1 MSTLAKLRRQDDGFT
16 LVEVLVGMT
25 IAIIVLFATLQS
37 LDLFTSNANQQ
48 TRVTDAND
56 QVRRTM
62 DRTVRDL
69 RGASLIVR
77 ASSTD
82 LVYYVP
88 EPGGVRMERL
98 CVTSDDLYYSSQ
110 VAATAPAAPTVGCAT
125 GTKVA
130 TLRSTTSTA
139 FTYDGASTSA
149 TPGTV
154 KNVGIT
160 FSLDASGS
168 GRTATSTLRSSAA
181 RRSAGVLLLGPGD
194 VDVDCNEN
202 GPLLSLSASLP
213 NRSLL
218 KVAYETD
225 GNVHGEL
232 LGTVPLQ
239 VPSTVRRIVARI
251 TDAAGVTN
259 TIEKDIECD

>member
-16 LVEVLVGMT
+16 LVEVLVGMS

-88 EPGGVRMERL
+88 EPTGVRMERL
-98 CVTSDDLYYSSQ
+98 CVTSDDLYYASL
-110 VAATAPAAPTVGCAT
+110 VAATAPAAPTAGCAT

-160 FSLDASGS
+160 FSLDASGG
-168 GRTATSTLRSSAA
+168 GRTATSTCAPARPAAPRGPAA
-181 RRSAGVLLLGPGD
+181 RARRRRGRLQRQRPAAQP
-194 VDVDCNEN
+194 E
-202 GPLLSLSASLP
+202 
-213 NRSLL
+213 R
-218 KVAYETD
+218 VAAEPQPAEGRLRD
-225 GNVHGEL
+225 
-232 LGTVPLQ
+232 
-239 VPSTVRRIVARI
+239 
-251 TDAAGVTN
+251 
-259 TIEKDIECD
+259 